1 MSTDSPNNRL
11 FARYPAAAT
20 ALYAALIVGFAAVVW
35 ISLADLLA
43 QRSALASSVDLL
55 EQLEAHRGSP
65 DAANAAP
72 GAVPSGS
79 PFLGGETITVAGAEL
94 LQRVAGA
101 ITRFGGSV
109 QSSQVD
115 LQGTQAKADFVTLI
129 VSCEIDEANLQKLL
143 YDIEAGMP
151 YLFVDQLTAQAPQA
165 AAAVANGARMSV
177 LLAVSGRWS
186 GKK

>member
-1 MSTDSPNNRL
+1 MSTDSPSTRL
-11 FARYPAAAT
+11 FARYPAAGA
-20 ALYAALIVGFAAVVW
+20 ALYGLLILLCAVVVW
-35 ISLADLLA
+35 VSLADLLA

-55 EQLEAHRGSP
+55 DRIESRRGGP
-65 DAANAAP
+65 DAAIASP
-72 GAVPSGS
+72 GAIPSGS

-115 LQGTQAKADFVTLI
+115 LQGPQAKGDFVTLT
-129 VSCEIDEANLQKLL
+129 VSCEIDQANLQKLL

-151 YLFVDQLTAQAPQA
+151 YLFVDQITAQAPP
-165 AAAVANGARMSV
+165 AVAGESGARITV